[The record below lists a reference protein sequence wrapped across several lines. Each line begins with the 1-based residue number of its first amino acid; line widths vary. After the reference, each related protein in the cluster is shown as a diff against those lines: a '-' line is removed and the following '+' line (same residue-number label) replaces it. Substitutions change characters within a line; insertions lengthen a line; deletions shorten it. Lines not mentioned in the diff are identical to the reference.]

1 MSERELRATR
11 SRGRAREWALVLS
24 AEGIGSRVMRRGTGY
39 ALCVATEDAASAET
53 ALAAYERENAESRP
67 GARVLRE
74 FRGLLPL
81 NAALATAFGLLAFHA
96 VTGPRDPQLHWFERG
111 SADAA
116 GIASGEIWRSV
127 TALTLHADVQH
138 VTANALFGTLFL
150 AAAGRSLGPGLALV
164 LALAAGAGG
173 NLANAFLRG
182 PPHVVVGASTAVFG
196 VVGVLAGWS
205 ISHRGTG
212 RSLARRL
219 GTPIAAALGLLAML
233 GVGNAP
239 TDVWAHLL
247 GLACG
252 VPLGAAA
259 GLLLSDPP
267 RWPAQAACAA
277 IALATLTLSWQA
289 ALA

>member
-1 MSERELRATR
+1 MLERELRTTR
-11 SRGRAREWALVLS
+11 SRSRARDWALVLT
-24 AEGIGSRVMRRGTGY
+24 AEGIESRVTQRGSGY
-39 ALCVATEDAASAET
+39 SLWVATDAAAPAEA
-53 ALAAYERENAESRP
+53 ALAAYERENAARP
-67 GARVLRE
+67 RV
-74 FRGLLPL
+74 RGLGEVRGLTPL
-81 NAALATAFGLLAFHA
+81 NVALAAVFGLLVFHA
-96 VTGPRDPQLHWFERG
+96 ITGPRDAEVVWFARG

-116 GIASGEIWRSV
+116 RIASGELWRSV

-138 VTANALFGTLFL
+138 VTGNAIFGTLFL
-150 AAAGRSLGPGLALV
+150 AAAGRSLGPGLALA

-205 ISHRGTG
+205 ILHRGGG

-252 VPLGAAA
+252 VPLGACA
-259 GLLLSDPP
+259 GLLLAGPP
-267 RWPAQAACAA
+267 RWPAQAVCTAA
-277 IALATLTLSWQA
+277 ALATLALCWQV